1 MKDRISRVRTYV
13 LGAGLGPFLIRA
25 VAGSG
30 AVQLG
35 GMVVAFLVGVQLA
48 RGLGVAGYG
57 YYGIAMAVVS
67 LVTIPGAL
75 GIPRLV
81 TREVAAAEARKD
93 LPALF
98 GVLRWADRIC
108 WRTSLAIA
116 LAVAVA
122 AAFAWWMSSYG
133 LALAILLGTPM
144 IPLLPLSAIRGGA
157 LRGLHH
163 VVLGQISNTFLRP
176 LAMSIFLFAIFL
188 VGFRLGAATAMALN
202 SLTALGALV
211 LTDRWLARRLPEP
224 RVQPSTSNS
233 RGWLASSIPMA
244 LADAVQTLQQQLS
257 VLVLGVVAAP
267 AVVGLFRVSISILPV
282 LAVPITVVNLVVLPM
297 FARLH
302 TEGDYLK
309 LQKLVTATALVR
321 FAGVLLLSLPL
332 ILAAGPLLGLVF
344 GKGYL
349 PAADTLRIL
358 AIGMTANSAFGPNA
372 ALLNMTGHER
382 RVTRAV
388 STSLLINVG
397 VMAFLAPRWGGPGAA
412 MGILAG
418 QIWWNSLLWL
428 DARRKLSIETSIWGG
443 LWRWLRS
450 DSATSGAGAAEPR
463 P

>member
-1 MKDRISRVRTYV
+1 MMGRIDRARTYV
-13 LGAGLGPFLIRA
+13 TGNGLGPFLIRA

-30 AVQLG
+30 AVQLA

-57 YYGIAMAVVS
+57 YYGIAMAIVS

-108 WRTSLAIA
+108 WRTSAAIA
-116 LAVAVA
+116 LAVAAGAAVA
-122 AAFAWWMSSYG
+122 WRMSSAS
-133 LALAILLGTPM
+133 LALAILLGAPM
-144 IPLLPLSAIRGGA
+144 IPLVPLSAIRGGA

-176 LAMSIFLFAIFL
+176 LAISILLFAIFL
-188 VGFRLGAATAMALN
+188 AGFRIGAPVAMALN
-202 SLTALGALV
+202 SLTALGALI
-211 LTDRWLARRLPEP
+211 LTDRWLATRLPEP
-224 RVQPSTSNS
+224 RVEPSTSNG

-257 VLVLGVVAAP
+257 VLVLGLVAAP
-267 AVVGLFRVSISILPV
+267 AVVGLFRVSISSLPV

-302 TEGDYLK
+302 TEGDQYR

-321 FAGVLLLSLPL
+321 FAGVLFLSLPL
-332 ILAAGPLLGLVF
+332 IIAAGPLLGLIF
-344 GKGYL
+344 GKGYM

-358 AIGMTANSAFGPNA
+358 AIGMTVNSAFGPNA

-388 STSLLINVG
+388 ATSLLINVA
-397 VMAFLAPRWGGPGAA
+397 VMALLAPKWGGPGAA

-428 DARRKLSIETSIWGG
+428 DARRRLSIETSIWGG
-443 LWRWLRS
+443 VWRWLHP
-450 DSATSGAGAAEPR
+450 DATAGVRTAEPR

>member
-1 MKDRISRVRTYV
+1 MKDRISRARSYV
-13 LGAGLGPFLIRA
+13 TGKGLGPFLIRA

-30 AVQLG
+30 AVQLA

-57 YYGIAMAVVS
+57 YYGMAMAVVS

-93 LPALF
+93 FPALF

-108 WRTSLAIA
+108 WRTSAAIA
-116 LAVAVA
+116 LAVAVGA
-122 AAFAWWMSSYG
+122 AVAWRMSSAG
-133 LALAILLGTPM
+133 LALAILLGAPM

-176 LAMSIFLFAIFL
+176 LAMSILLFAIFL
-188 VGFRLGAATAMALN
+188 AGFRIGAPLAMALN
-202 SLTALGALV
+202 SLTALGALI
-211 LTDRWLARRLPEP
+211 LTERWLATRLPQT
-224 RVQPSTSNS
+224 RVAPSTSNS

-257 VLVLGVVAAP
+257 VLVLGLVAAP
-267 AVVGLFRVSISILPV
+267 AVVGLFRVSISSLPV

-302 TEGDYLK
+302 AEGDHRK
-309 LQKLVTATALVR
+309 LQRLVSATALIR
-321 FAGVLLLSLPL
+321 FAGVLLLALPL

-344 GKGYL
+344 GKGYA

-358 AIGMTANSAFGPNA
+358 AIGMTINSAFGPNA
-372 ALLNMTGHER
+372 AVLNMTGHER

-388 STSLLINVG
+388 SMSLLINVV
-397 VMAFLAPRWGGPGAA
+397 VMALLAPWWGAPGAA
-412 MGILAG
+412 IGILAG
-418 QIWWNSLLWL
+418 QIWWNTLLWM
-428 DARRKLSIETSIWGG
+428 DARRRLSIETSVW
-443 LWRWLRS
+443 
-450 DSATSGAGAAEPR
+450 AGAWRSVLAH
-463 P
+463 

>member
-1 MKDRISRVRTYV
+1 MKERISRARTYV
-13 LGAGLGPFLIRA
+13 LGEGLGPFLIRA

-35 GMVVAFLVGVQLA
+35 GMVVGFLVGVQLA

-93 LPALF
+93 FAALF
-98 GVLRWADRIC
+98 GVLRWADRTC
-108 WRTSLAIA
+108 WRTSAAIA
-116 LAVAVA
+116 LAVAIGA
-122 AAFAWWMSSYG
+122 AIAWRLSSAG
-133 LALAILLGTPM
+133 LALAILLGAPM

-176 LAMSIFLFAIFL
+176 LAMSVMLFAIFL
-188 VGFRLGAATAMALN
+188 AGFRIGAPLAMALN

-211 LTDRWLARRLPEP
+211 LTDRWLASRLPEP
-224 RVQPSTSNS
+224 RVEASTSNS

-257 VLVLGVVAAP
+257 VLVLGLVAAP
-267 AVVGLFRVSISILPV
+267 AVVGLFRVSISSLPV

-302 TEGDYLK
+302 AEGDDAR
-309 LQKLVTATALVR
+309 LQKLVTATALIR
-321 FAGVLLLSLPL
+321 FAGVLLLALPL
-332 ILAAGPLLGLVF
+332 IVAAGPLLGLVF
-344 GKGYL
+344 GKGYV

-358 AIGMTANSAFGPNA
+358 AIGMTLNSAFGPNA

-388 STSLLINVG
+388 STSLAINIG
-397 VMAFLAPRWGGPGAA
+397 VMAILAPRWGGPGAA
-412 MGILAG
+412 TGILAG

-428 DARRKLSIETSIWGG
+428 DARRKLSIETSVWGG
-443 LWRWLRS
+443 TWRWLRS
-450 DSATSGAGAAEPR
+450 DRTAPKAPATER
-463 P
+463 RR